1 MRILFVSPGILYS
14 EQRRFEDAGS
24 ESVIYGLSKEM
35 VKRGHEVYIV
45 GRFGN
50 FGGAEYKV
58 IEDIQFIN
66 IKIPNL
72 HDEIAYE
79 IGSALAYSRKAVS
92 RILEISP
99 DVISLNERF
108 SAYFPSK
115 LNIPKTFTTHVPE
128 AMGFFKQF
136 AVKSHV
142 LNHLLVPFKKVIEER
157 VMRRSDIIIALNR
170 TIEDYLHTRGFTNT
184 CPIPNAIDVKKYENK
199 GEDNFVLYAGGFR
212 KVKGVNFLIEA
223 FAKIGDKYDTNLQL
237 IGSGPEEEKLKKL
250 VRAKKLEH
258 RVHFM
263 PLVRKTELRERYLA
277 KCSVFVLPSLFECM
291 PVTLLEAMASGKPVI
306 AGDIPGPTDIITQG
320 YDGFLFEKG
329 NIDELKEYLELHLSD
344 GKLRKIIGKNA
355 RKTVEEK
362 YTFEKVA
369 DHYLKLYEEVLLSKS
384 NQ

>member
-79 IGSALAYSRKAVS
+79 IGSALTYSRKAVS

-142 LNHLLVPFKKVIEER
+142 LNHLLVPFKKVIEEG

-184 CPIPNAIDVKKYENK
+184 CLIPNAIDVKKYENK

-223 FAKIGDKYDTNLQL
+223 FAKIGDKYDTNLLL
-237 IGSGPEEEKLKKL
+237 IGSGPEEGRLKKS

-277 KCSVFVLPSLFECM
+277 KCSVFVLPSLFEAFG
-291 PVTLLEAMASGKPVI
+291 VVVIEAMASSKPVI
-306 AGDIPGPTDIITQG
+306 ASNIMGPKDIITHGQ
-320 YDGFLFEKG
+320 DGFLFESG
-329 NIDELKEYLELHLSD
+329 DVDGLKQYLELCL
-344 GKLRKIIGKNA
+344 GNTRLRRNIGKAA
-355 RKTVEEK
+355 RKTVEER
-362 YTFEKVA
+362 YTFDRTANQYIELFEKT
-369 DHYLKLYEEVLLSKS
+369 LLWHK
-384 NQ
+384 